1 MTPPGLTE
9 LALESQQIQQQGYA
23 LLRQAIP
30 PTWLAGLRQAFD
42 EGVRPS
48 AQWPVPRGPDW
59 RHALVDLDPK
69 VQALCRL
76 PPLLA
81 VVGALIGEDFFLAQV
96 EGREPLG
103 GGGYQRLHR
112 DLSAQRPGDTVNAIA
127 YLDDYGPANGATR
140 LVPASHRGPFDAARA
155 DADFEAKAMQLEG
168 KAGDILVFDADL
180 VHAASVNRSGA
191 RRRSL
196 LLGYFAKSLF
206 GAHQQSAALRGVRM
220 DTSEW
225 FPAQG

>member
-1 MTPPGLTE
+1 M
-9 LALESQQIQQQGYA
+9 
-23 LLRQAIP
+23 
-30 PTWLAGLRQAFD
+30 
-42 EGVRPS
+42 
-48 AQWPVPRGPDW
+48 
-59 RHALVDLDPK
+59 
-69 VQALCRL
+69 
-76 PPLLA
+76 
-81 VVGALIGEDFFLAQV
+81 

-140 LVPASHRGPFDAARA
+140 LVPASHRGSFDAARA
-155 DADFEAKAMQLEG
+155 DADFEPKARQLEG